1 MEALKLLRQAI
12 DYVEEHLNSP
22 IEIEDIAKA
31 AMSSR
36 YHFQRMFHSLTG
48 FTVTEYVRNRR
59 LTLAAEDLAATDFKI
74 IDIALKYAYESPE
87 AFTKAFQRLHG
98 VTPLAA
104 KKGNV
109 KLKAFPRLSFQI
121 QIKGETEMNY
131 RITEEKAL
139 TVVGKDFII
148 LKDAYKEVPGFVED
162 IWKNGTHDQI
172 NMVVGKPAGTLLYG
186 YYFDFNEDGTKR
198 YMMGAELQEDSGAL
212 EGLTVLHVPNQTYA
226 VFDSR
231 ESIPDDVEIGLEI
244 QNVWKRIYSE
254 WFPSS
259 NFEQVEGPCIEKYY
273 WADNTQTDSI
283 CEVWIPVRKKE

>member
-148 LKDAYKEVPGFVED
+148 RKDAYKEVPRFVED

-198 YMMGAELQEDSGAL
+198 YMMGAELQEDNGAL

-283 CEVWIPVRKKE
+283 CEVWIPVKKKV